1 MPTRDDLIAHLLTMK
16 NGTDKTTPQ
25 PEYASAA
32 AEFYRD
38 LFPEWNLGKGLS
50 EAMDNQQENKM
61 EAV

>member
-1 MPTRDDLIAHLLTMK
+1 MTRDELIEHLLTMK

-38 LFPEWNLGKGLS
+38 LLPDWNIGRGLR
-50 EAMDNQQENKM
+50 EAIEKQKQDQKNG
-61 EAV
+61 